1 MAQLLETEEV
11 LRNHIA
17 WKTPADEVAGIVRL
31 VRRQLQGNAQ
41 MTMDGVYVA
50 VPNKVWLSAFSQA
63 LGAARITCFS
73 PKQLANAMSSTEE
86 MPLEDFG
93 GSVCLGSYGSIAA
106 VAPVHLFA
114 TGLVEGF
121 YPVGTEDEAVLA
133 REAAVL
139 NGALETVPGTLI
151 LSSFKRVS
159 PDEAAEWRLPV
170 ARRRKEHGRDVV
182 IVTHSCFIDRM
193 YDAAPALVSGEQFI
207 SNLFGI

>member
-41 MTMDGVYVA
+41 MAMDGVYVA

-63 LGAARITCFS
+63 LSAARITCFS

-93 GSVCLGSYGSIAA
+93 GSVSGDEIGLRVSD
-106 VAPVHLFA
+106 
-114 TGLVEGF
+114 TGLVLPCGS
-121 YPVGTEDEAVLA
+121 
-133 REAAVL
+133 
-139 NGALETVPGTLI
+139 TVI
-151 LSSFKRVS
+151 WEK
-159 PDEAAEWRLPV
+159 
-170 ARRRKEHGRDVV
+170 
-182 IVTHSCFIDRM
+182 
-193 YDAAPALVSGEQFI
+193 
-207 SNLFGI
+207 